1 MASDADKSDLLKL
14 ICLSDQKIKET
25 IKNEQLTAFFIEI
38 INHAKSILK
47 TTEPFDKVVSVLIYS
62 LATKFKSQLKN
73 RQNFLIENIVNKN
86 LASELQLTAAFEYLL
101 SNPNDPLN
109 IAEFNKAC
117 GVGVIITPAQIKAT
131 VEAVLNKNKPE
142 ILEKRYKFPVG
153 PLLAEIRSNLKWADG
168 KLQKT
173 EFDEQLLALLGP
185 KTDADKKP
193 AKETKEKKKE
203 DPGKKAEKKSE
214 AADDKI
220 HSFMELAGEAI
231 NFFKPGENFKTDGYV
246 VTEKTT
252 DLIAQHLKAT
262 GGKVITRFPPE
273 PNGILHIGH
282 AKAINFNF
290 GYAQAHGGHCYL
302 RFDDTNPEKEEEKYF
317 TGIIEMVKWLGYTPY
332 KITHASDQFDKL
344 YALAIDLI
352 KRGHAYICHQK
363 SDDLKGHNVVSSP
376 WRNRSIDESLK
387 LFEDMR
393 KGKFDEGEACLRMK
407 HTMEDGKEDPVAY
420 RIKYAHH
427 ARTGDKW
434 CIYPTYDFTH
444 CINDSLE
451 NISHSLCTKEFQA
464 RRSSYYWLN
473 NALDL
478 YCPVQWEYGRLN
490 LNYTVVSKR
499 KLMKLIQEGI
509 CFDWDDPR
517 LFTLSAL
524 RRRGYPP
531 EAINMFCAKVGVTMA
546 QTTTDISLLEA
557 CVRTVLNLTAPRAMA
572 LMEPLKVTIEN
583 YPHDSKIEVTAANFP
598 ADESKG
604 SHVVSFDKIVYIDS
618 CDFVENPTD
627 KGYKRLSLAQPVGLR
642 YSGYQISVKEV
653 KKNADGKIIEL
664 IATCEKTGE
673 GVKPKG
679 YIQWVADPI
688 KCEIRLIE
696 KLFIHE
702 NPEDSSVVPGGF
714 LTDVNKNALKVINN
728 AMVDRSVMNAKV
740 FDKFQFERIGYF
752 SVDPDTHEDLM
763 VFNRTVGLKEDT
775 DKK

>member
-1 MASDADKSDLLKL
+1 MATEVEKVNLLKL
-14 ICLSDQKIKET
+14 ICLNDQKIKET
-25 IKNEQLTAFFIEI
+25 IKNEQLSSFLAEI
-38 INHAKSILK
+38 ITYAQSVAKN
-47 TTEPFDKVVSVLIYS
+47 TEPFDKVVSVLIYS
-62 LATKFKSQLKN
+62 LGTKIKSQLKSRIN
-73 RQNFLIENIVNKN
+73 LLVDNIVNKN
-86 LASELQLTAAFEYLL
+86 LASDLQLTAAFDYLL
-101 SNPNDPLN
+101 SNPSDSVN
-109 IAEFNKAC
+109 IKEFNEFC
-117 GVGVIITPAQIKAT
+117 GVGVVVTPEQIKAT
-131 VEAVLNKNKPE
+131 VAEVLKNHNQGL
-142 ILEKRYKFPVG
+142 LEKRYKYPVG
-153 PLLAEIRSNLKWADG
+153 PVLAELRSKLKWADG
-168 KLQKT
+168 KLLKT
-173 EFDEQLLALLGP
+173 EFDSQLLALLGP

-193 AKETKEKKKE
+193 EPKKE
-203 DPGKKAEKKSE
+203 DTAKKAVTTVAKKS
-214 AADDKI
+214 AAAEDEKI
-220 HSFMELAGEAI
+220 LSFMDLAGEAI
-231 NFFKPGENFKTDGYV
+231 NFFKPGENYKTEGYV
-246 VTEKTT
+246 VTDKTMG
-252 DLIAQHLKAT
+252 LIKEHLKAT
-262 GGKVITRFPPE
+262 GGRVVTRFPPE

-290 GYAQAHGGHCYL
+290 GYAQAHNGYCYL

-317 TGIIEMVKWLGYTPY
+317 TGIIDMVTWLGYKPH

-344 YALAIDLI
+344 YELACELI
-352 KRGHAYICHQK
+352 RRNLAYVCHQK
-363 SDDLKGHNVVSSP
+363 ADELKGHNVPSSP
-376 WRNRSIDESLK
+376 WRNRPVEESLR
-387 LFEDMR
+387 LFNDMR
-393 KGKFDEGEACLRMK
+393 KGKFDEGEASLRMK

-427 ARTGDKW
+427 ARSGYKW

-557 CVRTVLNLTAPRAMA
+557 CVRTVLNQTAPRAMA
-572 LMEPLKVTIEN
+572 VLEPLKVTIEN
-583 YPHDSKIEVTAANFP
+583 FPQDSKIEVTAPNFP

-604 SHVVSFDKIVYIDS
+604 SHTLSFEKVVYIDA

-627 KGYKRLSLAQPVGLR
+627 KGYKRLSLQQPVGLR
-642 YSGYQISVKEV
+642 YSGYQIAVKEV
-653 KKNADGKIIEL
+653 KRNSDGSVAEL
-664 IATCEKTGE
+664 IATCTKTGD

-679 YIQWVADPI
+679 YIQWVSDPLVI
-688 KCEIRLIE
+688 EIRLIE
-696 KLFIHE
+696 KLFHHE

-714 LTDVNKNALKVINN
+714 LTDVNKDALKIVSN
-728 AMVDRSVMNAKV
+728 AMVDRSVQKAKV
-740 FDKFQFERIGYF
+740 FDKFQFERVGYF

-763 VFNRTVGLKEDT
+763 VFNRTVSLKEDNQ
-775 DKK
+775 K